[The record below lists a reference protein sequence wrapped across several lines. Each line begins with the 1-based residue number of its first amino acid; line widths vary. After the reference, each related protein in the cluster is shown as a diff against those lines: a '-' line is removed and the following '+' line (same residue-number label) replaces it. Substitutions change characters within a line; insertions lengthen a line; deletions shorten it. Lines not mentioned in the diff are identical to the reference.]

1 MASQGW
7 IAVDRKI
14 FDNLIWKNDDPFDR
28 RSAWIDLLLLVNHA
42 DNKVLIN
49 GKVEIVKRGQW
60 ITSILFLAQRW
71 RWSRTKTK
79 AFLKMLESEG
89 MIRLD
94 VQAKKKTIITITNY
108 SKYQDIQNKKR
119 SQKKDMKKDIPEPL
133 QLQAC
138 SETEYKKKNNRKTT
152 EKQPKDKNN
161 NHNNDNNDKDD
172 DIKKRLNKINNL
184 VNKKVSSSQI
194 KRFLKSN
201 SLDDLDRLV
210 EKIKE
215 SDYLKQNIDFN
226 KLSKKFLKK
235 VFDDE
240 YRTYEEVNKNTFK
253 NFEQITDDY
262 TSDEL
267 EDMAMRKQKEG
278 FKRLGVEIWVKIC
291 LERNNLKRK
300 YKT

>member
-49 GKVEIVKRGQW
+49 GKVETVKRGQR

-133 QLQAC
+133 ELQGC
-138 SETEYKKKNNRKTT
+138 SETKYKEKDNRKTT
-152 EKQPKDKNN
+152 ERQQKDINN
-161 NHNNDNNDKDD
+161 NDNNDNNDKDD
-172 DIKKRLNKINNL
+172 DIEKRLKRINEL

-194 KRFLKSN
+194 KKFLKAN
-201 SLDDLDRLV
+201 SFDDLDKLIG
-210 EKIKE
+210 KIKE
-215 SDYLKQNIDFN
+215 SDYLKKNIDFN
-226 KLSKKFLKK
+226 KLGNKFLKK
-235 VFDDE
+235 VFEDDFK
-240 YRTYEEVNKNTFK
+240 TYKTTKENTFK

-267 EDMAMRKQKEG
+267 EEMAMRKQREG
-278 FKRLGVEIWVKIC
+278 FKRLGVEI
-291 LERNNLKRK
+291 
-300 YKT
+300 

>member
-7 IAVDRKI
+7 ISVHRKI
-14 FDNLIWKNDDPFDR
+14 EDDWLWKDKPFSR
-28 RSAWIDLLLLVNHA
+28 GQAWVDLLLMANHE
-42 DNKVLIN
+42 DNKILFN
-49 GKVEIVKRGQW
+49 GELMEVKRGQR
-60 ITSILFLAQRW
+60 ITSIKKLCDRWGWSNKKVKRFLELLQEDDKIGLEIAPR
-71 RWSRTKTK
+71 K
-79 AFLKMLESEG
+79 A
-89 MIRLD
+89 
-94 VQAKKKTIITITNY
+94 TTITIVNY
-108 SKYQDIQNKKR
+108 SLYQDEAPAKA
-119 SQKKDMKKDIPEPL
+119 SQKHQRSI
-133 QLQAC
+133 
-138 SETEYKKKNNRKTT
+138 TEASQRHIN
-152 EKQPKDKNN
+152 
-161 NHNNDNNDKDD
+161 NNDNNDD
-172 DIKKRLNKINNL
+172 DIEKRLKKVNGL

-278 FKRLGVEIWVKIC
+278 FKRLGVEI
-291 LERNNLKRK
+291 
-300 YKT
+300 

>member
-49 GKVEIVKRGQW
+49 GKIETVKRGQR
-60 ITSILFLAQRW
+60 ITSILYLSQRW

-79 AFLKMLESEG
+79 AFLKLLESEG

-108 SKYQDIQNKKR
+108 SKYQDIQNKKT

-133 QLQAC
+133 ELQGC
-138 SETEYKKKNNRKTT
+138 SETEYKEKDNRKTT
-152 EKQPKDKNN
+152 ERQQKDIN
-161 NHNNDNNDKDD
+161 NNDNNDNNNNDD
-172 DIKKRLNKINNL
+172 DIEKRLKKINEL

-194 KRFLKSN
+194 KKFLKSN

-215 SDYLKQNIDFN
+215 SDWLKENIDFN
-226 KLSKKFLKK
+226 KLGKKFIKR
-235 VFDDE
+235 VFDDDFI
-240 YRTYEEVNKNTFK
+240 TYKTNKHNAFK

-267 EDMAMRKQKEG
+267 EEMAMRKQKEA
-278 FKRLGVEIWVKIC
+278 FERLGIKI
-291 LERNNLKRK
+291 
-300 YKT
+300 

>member
-1 MASQGW
+1 MISVASQGW

-14 FDNLIWKNDDPFDR
+14 FDNLIWKNEEPFDR

-49 GKVEIVKRGQW
+49 GKVETVKRGQR
-60 ITSILFLAQRW
+60 ITSILYLSQRW

-79 AFLKMLESEG
+79 AFLKLLESEG
-89 MIRLD
+89 MIKLD

-108 SKYQDIQNKKR
+108 SKYQDIQNKKT
-119 SQKKDMKKDIPEPL
+119 SQKKDIPKPL
-133 QLQAC
+133 ELQGC
-138 SETEYKKKNNRKTT
+138 SETKYKEKDNRKTT
-152 EKQPKDKNN
+152 ERQQKDINN
-161 NHNNDNNDKDD
+161 NDNNDNNDKDD
-172 DIKKRLNKINNL
+172 DIEKRLNKINGL

-201 SLDDLDRLV
+201 SLDDLDKLI

-226 KLSKKFLKK
+226 KLGKKFLKK
-235 VFDDE
+235 VFEDDFK
-240 YRTYEEVNKNTFK
+240 TYKATNKNAFK

-267 EDMAMRKQKEG
+267 EEMALRKQREA
-278 FKRLGVEIWVKIC
+278 FERLGIKI
-291 LERNNLKRK
+291 
-300 YKT
+300 

>member
-14 FDNLIWKNDDPFDR
+14 FDNLIWKNEEPFDR

-49 GKVEIVKRGQW
+49 GKVETVKRGQR
-60 ITSILFLAQRW
+60 ITSILFLSQRW

-119 SQKKDMKKDIPEPL
+119 SQKKDMKKDIPKPL
-133 QLQAC
+133 ELQGC
-138 SETEYKKKNNRKTT
+138 SETEYKEKDNRKTT
-152 EKQPKDKNN
+152 ERQQKNINN
-161 NHNNDNNDKDD
+161 NDNNDNNDKDD
-172 DIKKRLNKINNL
+172 DIEKRLKKINGL

-194 KRFLKSN
+194 KKFLKSN
-201 SLDDLDRLV
+201 SIDDLDKLIR
-210 EKIKE
+210 KIKE
-215 SDYLKQNIDFN
+215 SEYLKKNIDFN
-226 KLSKKFLKK
+226 KLDEKFIKR
-235 VFDDE
+235 VFDDDFI
-240 YRTYEEVNKNTFK
+240 TYKTNKNTFN
-253 NFEQITDDY
+253 NFKQITDDY

-278 FKRLGVEIWVKIC
+278 FKRLGVEI
-291 LERNNLKRK
+291 
-300 YKT
+300 

>member
-49 GKVEIVKRGQW
+49 GKVETVKRGQR
-60 ITSILFLAQRW
+60 ITSILFLSQRW

-119 SQKKDMKKDIPEPL
+119 SQKKDMKKDIPKPL

-138 SETEYKKKNNRKTT
+138 SETEYKEKDNRKTT
-152 EKQPKDKNN
+152 ERQQKDINN
-161 NHNNDNNDKDD
+161 NDNNDNNDKDD
-172 DIKKRLNKINNL
+172 DIKKRLKKINGL

-194 KRFLKSN
+194 KKFLKSN
-201 SLDDLDRLV
+201 SLDDLDKLM

-215 SDYLKQNIDFN
+215 SEWLKENIDFN
-226 KLSKKFLKK
+226 KLGNKFLKSI
-235 VFDDE
+235 FEDDFK
-240 YRTYEEVNKNTFK
+240 TYKATKKNTFK

-267 EDMAMRKQKEG
+267 EEMAMKKQMEG
-278 FKRLGVEIWVKIC
+278 FKKLGVEI
-291 LERNNLKRK
+291 
-300 YKT
+300 